1 MQRWQWLLVSCMKY
15 ISMFF
20 FILGRSTCGRG
31 GGSLSNTEKK
41 KRVFKKT
48 KLLNNYELLTI
59 YTLNTKLYEK
69 FRFQERMH
77 LCQEYQKRGAQGVY
91 GVYVLYRLS
100 Q

>member
-1 MQRWQWLLVSCMKY
+1 MKY

-41 KRVFKKT
+41 KRGFKKT
-48 KLLNNYELLTI
+48 KLLNNSELLTV
-59 YTLNTKLYEK
+59 YTLKTKLYEK

-77 LCQEYQKRGAQGVY
+77 LCQEYQERGAHLMHGISY
-91 GVYVLYRLS
+91 YKGYPNEHGN
-100 Q
+100 

>member
-1 MQRWQWLLVSCMKY
+1 MAMVASQLYEVH
-15 ISMFF
+15 INVFF
-20 FILGRSTCGRG
+20 YFREEHMWKG

-77 LCQEYQKRGAQGVY
+77 LCQEYQERRAHLMH
-91 GVYVLYRLS
+91 GVYVLYRVS